1 MEYLKFFILYFYLG
15 APYGI
20 ALATF
25 WFFFKVAAR
34 RFPEVMLFQ
43 MVRMIL
49 VRRKAMKVERL
60 GYKVFCYISWADGK
74 KIRIK
79 DMEKENSIQVKDPL
93 IFEHHRVKDLP
104 FILDDSFLFYNN
116 KKRNIVGYFHRIN
129 SKERE
134 VFKGQLIEIEYRAET
149 EQGKDK

>member
-74 KIRIK
+74 KIRVK
-79 DMEKENSIQVKDPL
+79 DMEKENRIQVEDPL
-93 IFEHHRVKDLP
+93 IFEHDKCKDLP
-104 FILDDSFLFYNN
+104 FVLNEKFLFYNS
-116 KKRNIVGYFHRIN
+116 KKLNIVGYFHRIN
-129 SKERE
+129 SKDKE
-134 VFKGQLIEIEYRAET
+134 VFTANQVEIDLREKALLRDL
-149 EQGKDK
+149 K